1 MKLVKIGDTNAVLL
15 TFEFQIYI
23 LKTIKRTLVAVAGK
37 KHRSTTSLLSPNRL
51 AEIQSRKRVIYK
63 SNFVNLFDIQF

>member
-1 MKLVKIGDTNAVLL
+1 MKLIKIGDNNALL
-15 TFEFQIYI
+15 LMFEFQISI

-51 AEIQSRKRVIYK
+51 TEIQSRKRVILK
-63 SNFVNLFDIQF
+63 FVNLFDIQF